1 MKKFSLK
8 NVKTRHFLYAL
19 LAAGLLVSCSK
30 GDGEFGKQLA
40 AFLESPISE
49 MSVLDL
55 VLILFIVGLIT
66 K

>member
-1 MKKFSLK
+1 MKNFSFK
-8 NVKTRHFLYAL
+8 NIKTRHFLYAL
-19 LAAGLLVSCSK
+19 LAAGFLVSCSK
-30 GDGEFGKQLA
+30 GDGEFGKQLT
-40 AFLESPISE
+40 AFLESPLSE